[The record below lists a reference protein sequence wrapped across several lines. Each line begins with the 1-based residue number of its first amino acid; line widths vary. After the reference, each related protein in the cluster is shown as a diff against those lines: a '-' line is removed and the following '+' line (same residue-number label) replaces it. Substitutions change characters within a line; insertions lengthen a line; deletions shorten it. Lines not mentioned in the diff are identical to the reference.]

1 MASLNP
7 GRTDLGLGNIH
18 RDKGS
23 GSYLVFGS
31 GNAKIN
37 RTRCSIPKDTGCGRF
52 AVSGGNGNVGAHA
65 TGESAARP
73 LVRELKADAGAGDG
87 FTSLIS
93 DLDRYGVRDSRSR
106 AVDLTFPVEGADAE
120 DAGGFGLNG
129 TEDEESGEN
138 DRKLIRPPGE

>member
-1 MASLNP
+1 MLEHDAQYPLQA
-7 GRTDLGLGNIH
+7 GIDVACRYG
-18 RDKGS
+18 
-23 GSYLVFGS
+23 
-31 GNAKIN
+31 
-37 RTRCSIPKDTGCGRF
+37 CS
-52 AVSGGNGNVGAHA
+52 
-65 TGESAARP
+65 GESAARP